1 MSFQFPASKKE
12 KQAAYD
18 AMNELMQSIEAASS
32 SAQKALEALEENFV
46 AMDEDC
52 IKKFTGSYEKLS
64 SRIWELKVAHA
75 RMQINSDRII
85 KLKDI
90 ESFDFVF

>member
-1 MSFQFPASKKE
+1 
-12 KQAAYD
+12 
-18 AMNELMQSIEAASS
+18 MNELMQCIDVASV
-32 SAQKALEALEENFV
+32 SAQKALEILEENFV

-64 SRIWELKVAHA
+64 SRLWELKVARV